1 VKAME
6 EQLSTVKRENE
17 FLTLQ
22 IADSV
27 RESQRLEDQM
37 QPLSDIWAMTPPDSP
52 THLMPMPDE
61 FKPAIPH
68 VVAEVALAY
77 RDKALHLQNVLG
89 NMGYASRPRD
99 IEYIMAMYQRAY
111 ILKHGMGPLPKFYL
125 KEVNDSKVKL
135 YTMFSESDIPL
146 LTRVIKKYGDKR
158 FPS

>member
-1 VKAME
+1 ME

-27 RESQRLEDQM
+27 RESQMLEDQM

-61 FKPAIPH
+61 LKPASPH
-68 VVAEVALAY
+68 VVAGVALAY
-77 RDKALHLQNVLG
+77 HDKALRLHDVLG

-99 IEYIMAMYQRAY
+99 IEYIMVMYQRAY
-111 ILKHGMGPLPKFYL
+111 SLKHGAGPLPKFYL
-125 KEVNDSKVKL
+125 TEVNGNKVKR
-135 YTMFSESDIPL
+135 YTMLSESDMPL
-146 LTRVIKKYGDKR
+146 LARVIKRHGTKR
-158 FPS
+158 GPN